1 MHQVKIDNQVMNLS
15 LIFRMFSVA
24 TVLSFSAVAVRAQLK
39 VGGREVGRFA
49 GDTGSEIASGGSVSA
64 SEVMAGNVQFDF
76 TYNPLFGAAGS
87 IPLTMSAPGAP
98 VFGGALVANTARTFT
113 SADSEPRVEFD
124 DKIPFE
130 NEASLERSLVG
141 VGGFVQFNYA
151 LAPISRAGSAL
162 VEGLLRAN
170 GYGDV
175 WTRVEGGFL
184 DSEVTAPAPWLRLD
198 LSQLI
203 SALAPS
209 TFGLISALALAG
221 LLGVRHIRHHSAAL
235 AK

>member
-98 VFGGALVANTARTFT
+98 VFGALVANTARTFT
-113 SADSEPRVEFD
+113 SADSDKQLLYTAMTRAKRLCVIIGDKKALICAVKRASDTSRCTFLK
-124 DKIPFE
+124 DKIIGIK
-130 NEASLERSLVG
+130 S
-141 VGGFVQFNYA
+141 
-151 LAPISRAGSAL
+151 
-162 VEGLLRAN
+162 
-170 GYGDV
+170 
-175 WTRVEGGFL
+175 
-184 DSEVTAPAPWLRLD
+184 
-198 LSQLI
+198 
-203 SALAPS
+203 
-209 TFGLISALALAG
+209 
-221 LLGVRHIRHHSAAL
+221 
-235 AK
+235 